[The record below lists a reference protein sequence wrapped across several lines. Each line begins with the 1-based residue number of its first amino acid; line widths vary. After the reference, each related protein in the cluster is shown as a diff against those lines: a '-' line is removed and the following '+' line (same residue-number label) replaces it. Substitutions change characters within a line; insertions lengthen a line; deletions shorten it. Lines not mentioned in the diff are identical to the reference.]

1 MKILYIYRNNSLG
14 FSIGIDK
21 EKKGYVTE
29 EEFNLIFD
37 NKLNLEDLL
46 LIMEKIDSDKDGK
59 ITYEDMVNLF
69 K

>member
-1 MKILYIYRNNSLG
+1 MQ
-14 FSIGIDK
+14 